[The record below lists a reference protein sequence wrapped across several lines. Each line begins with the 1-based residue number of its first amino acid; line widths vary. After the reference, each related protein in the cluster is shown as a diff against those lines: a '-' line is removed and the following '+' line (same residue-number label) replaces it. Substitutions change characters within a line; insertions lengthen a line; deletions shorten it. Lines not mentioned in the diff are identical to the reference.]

1 MRPRLR
7 RPFRGV
13 CTPTGPLSRRWVPLE
28 ASARRLQAADHA
40 RCQIPENHRQRG
52 SRNGAGSGTTRRHS
66 ASSARKLRGGHAYW
80 KCWPCL
86 FPQHGA
92 GPKHLRTI
100 ELRPWQQQIA
110 DRWPEDLLGGLIHSD
125 GCRFINTGRK
135 WICPRYSFSNAS
147 EDIRQIY
154 CRACDLLGLRH
165 SFAGRNVYVS
175 RKADVAKL
183 DTFIG
188 PKQ

>member
-1 MRPRLR
+1 MPSRLR

-13 CTPTGPLSRRWVPLE
+13 RIPTGHLSRRWVPLE

-40 RCQIPENHRQRG
+40 RCQISENYRQRG
-52 SRNGAGSGTTRRHS
+52 SGNAAGSGTTRRHS
-66 ASSARKLRGGHAYW
+66 ASSARKLRGGARVW

-110 DRWPEDLLGGLIHSD
+110 DRWPEDLLRGLIHSD

-147 EDIRQIY
+147 RTSGRFTVKHATY
-154 CRACDLLGLRH
+154 WACATASPEEPSTSPARP
-165 SFAGRNVYVS
+165 
-175 RKADVAKL
+175 DVAKL
-183 DTFIG
+183 DTFIS
-188 PKQ
+188 PKK